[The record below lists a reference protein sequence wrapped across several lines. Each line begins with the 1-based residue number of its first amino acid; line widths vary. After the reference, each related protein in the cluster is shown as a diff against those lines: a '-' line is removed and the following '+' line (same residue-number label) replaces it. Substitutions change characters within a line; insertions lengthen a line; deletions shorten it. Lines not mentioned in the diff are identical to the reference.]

1 MEKVLYPDFNHTKP
15 AIPLYIFDLDGTLSL
30 ADHRRHLV
38 EAPKCAH
45 CTGSGHI
52 YRDVDD
58 DAGGSIPVQG
68 LCPYCDGKGKA
79 KGFTPDWPAFYEAC
93 DKDQPNWPVISTLL
107 QLYSVGCDVRI
118 WSGRDDSV
126 KPKTLMWLHLATR
139 LSLTVLK
146 ELLVM
151 RPNGDYTPD
160 HQLKRKWLNL
170 LQPQERRRLVG
181 VFDDRQKV
189 VDMWRAEGVACF
201 QVAVGNF

>member
-38 EAPKCAH
+38 EAPEDGKCPQ
-45 CTGSGHI
+45 CISGKTYSDVDQEGSKCNDCDGSGKFKPNW
-52 YRDVDD
+52 
-58 DAGGSIPVQG
+58 S
-68 LCPYCDGKGKA
+68 
-79 KGFTPDWPAFYEAC
+79 AFYEAC

-139 LSLTVLK
+139 LSLNVLK
-146 ELLVM
+146 EMLVM

-189 VDMWRAEGVACF
+189 VDMWRDAGVACF
-201 QVAVGNF
+201 QVAPGDF